1 MAKSKG
7 KGVVLAGLMAG
18 VLSFLSK
25 KENRD
30 KAMSYLG
37 QLKKEL
43 SSSQQGNANVQQ
55 KVNEFFNG
63 TQSSKQ
69 PTGAKDEKIASFMA
83 MSPNA
88 TEKPQ
93 KETLEDIATTAAQA
107 ADAVLEG
114 NHMIDEGAQTTVAHY
129 NEQQHQQDQQGF
141 R

>member
-1 MAKSKG
+1 MAKLKG
-7 KGVVLAGLMAG
+7 KGVVLAGLIAG

-30 KAMSYLG
+30 KTMSYLS
-37 QLKKEL
+37 QLKNEANSFQKE
-43 SSSQQGNANVQQ
+43 SVNV
-55 KVNEFFNG
+55 KKTVEEFFNATQGAKDNTG
-63 TQSSKQ
+63 T
-69 PTGAKDEKIASFMA
+69 KDEKIASFMA

-107 ADAVLEG
+107 ADSVLEG

-129 NEQQHQQDQQGF
+129 NEQQHQQDL

>member
-1 MAKSKG
+1 MAKLKG
-7 KGVVLAGLMAG
+7 KGVVVAGLIAG

-30 KAMSYLG
+30 KTMSYLS
-37 QLKKEL
+37 QLKKEAN
-43 SSSQQGNANVQQ
+43 SSQKDSANIQQ
-55 KVNEFFNG
+55 KVDEFFNAI
-63 TQSSKQ
+63 Q
-69 PTGAKDEKIASFMA
+69 GAKNTKSTKDEKIASFMA

-93 KETLEDIATTAAQA
+93 KETLEDIASTAAQA
-107 ADAVLEG
+107 ADSVLEG

-129 NEQQHQQDQQGF
+129 NEQQNQQDL

>member
-7 KGVVLAGLMAG
+7 KGVVLAGLIAG

-25 KENRD
+25 KENRN

-37 QLKKEL
+37 QLKKEAN
-43 SSSQQGNANVQQ
+43 SSQKGSANVQQ
-55 KVNEFFNG
+55 KVDEFFNA
-63 TQSSKQ
+63 TQ
-69 PTGAKDEKIASFMA
+69 GAKNTTNTKDEKIASFMA

-93 KETLEDIATTAAQA
+93 KETLEDIASTAAQA
-107 ADAVLEG
+107 ADSVLEG
-114 NHMIDEGAQTTVAHY
+114 NHMIDEGAQTTVNHY
-129 NEQQHQQDQQGF
+129 NEQQHQQDL

>member
-7 KGVVLAGLMAG
+7 KGVVLAGLIAG

-37 QLKKEL
+37 QLKKEAN
-43 SSSQQGNANVQQ
+43 SSQKGSANVQQ
-55 KVNEFFNG
+55 KVDEFFNA
-63 TQSSKQ
+63 TQ
-69 PTGAKDEKIASFMA
+69 GAKNTTNTKDEKIASFMA

-93 KETLEDIATTAAQA
+93 KETLEDIASTAAQA
-107 ADAVLEG
+107 ADSVLEG
-114 NHMIDEGAQTTVAHY
+114 NHMIDEGAQTTVNHY
-129 NEQQHQQDQQGF
+129 NEQQHQQDL

>member
-7 KGVVLAGLMAG
+7 KGVVLAGLIAG

-37 QLKKEL
+37 QLKKEAN
-43 SSSQQGNANVQQ
+43 SSQKESANIQQ
-55 KVNEFFNG
+55 KVDEFFNA
-63 TQSSKQ
+63 TK
-69 PTGAKDEKIASFMA
+69 GAKNTTNTKDEKIASFMA

-93 KETLEDIATTAAQA
+93 KETLEDIASTAAQA
-107 ADAVLEG
+107 ADSVLEG
-114 NHMIDEGAQTTVAHY
+114 NHMIDEGAQTTVNHY
-129 NEQQHQQDQQGF
+129 NEQQHQQDL

>member
-7 KGVVLAGLMAG
+7 KGVVLAGLIAG

-37 QLKKEL
+37 QLKKEAN
-43 SSSQQGNANVQQ
+43 SSQKGSVNVQQ
-55 KVNEFFNG
+55 KVDEFFNA
-63 TQSSKQ
+63 TQ
-69 PTGAKDEKIASFMA
+69 GAKNTTNTKDEKIASFMA

-93 KETLEDIATTAAQA
+93 KETLEDIASTAAQA
-107 ADAVLEG
+107 ADSVLEG
-114 NHMIDEGAQTTVAHY
+114 NHMIDEGAQTTVNHY
-129 NEQQHQQDQQGF
+129 NEQQHQQDL